1 MLDTGD
7 KGVRDRHSPHP
18 RVADML
24 VRDTDSTTDTQDH
37 FRHGGVPGKIIKE
50 EGYGYIRGGGQE
62 RLLSGGTWKQSL
74 Q

>member
-1 MLDTGD
+1 
-7 KGVRDRHSPHP
+7 
-18 RVADML
+18 ML